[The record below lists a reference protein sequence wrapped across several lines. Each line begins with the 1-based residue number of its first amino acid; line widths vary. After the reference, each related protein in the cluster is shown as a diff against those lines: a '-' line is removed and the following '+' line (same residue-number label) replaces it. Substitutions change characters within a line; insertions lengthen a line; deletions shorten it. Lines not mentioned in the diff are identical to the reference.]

1 MTRRLLS
8 IVGIFAL
15 VAVACG
21 DSDDGDTSS
30 SSTSTGSGGS
40 ASSTTSSTTPEATT
54 STHRT
59 FITERSCHEGS
70 SEATFDDAGGVYATL
85 LTDIDPAAPSLSF
98 DVVQWLVGE
107 DADDAWHEEY
117 PDDPDGPPNGYFI
130 KNENPTVRTAPVAD
144 DVVVR
149 LVRLDEDADADL
161 DPGTFAELPDYLAGQ
176 PDQNG
181 SIAHTPYWLA
191 FEGGEITGICEQ
203 FTP

>member
-8 IVGIFAL
+8 IVGILAL
-15 VAVACG
+15 VAGACG
-21 DSDDGDTSS
+21 DSDGADTSS
-30 SSTSTGSGGS
+30 ASTSTSSAGSGS
-40 ASSTTSSTTPEATT
+40 PTTSSTTVASTT
-54 STHRT
+54 STQGT
-59 FITERSCHEGS
+59 FVTERSCHEGS
-70 SEATFDDAGGVYATL
+70 SEATFDDEAGVYATL

-107 DADDAWHEEY
+107 DATDAWQEEY
-117 PDDPDGPPNGYFI
+117 PDDPNGPPNGYFI
-130 KNENPTVRTAPVAD
+130 ENENPTVRTAPVAD

-181 SIAHTPYWLA
+181 AISHTPYWLA
-191 FEGGEITGICEQ
+191 FEAGEITGICEQ

>member
-8 IVGIFAL
+8 IVGVIAL

-21 DSDDGDTSS
+21 DSGAPDPSS
-30 SSTSTGSGGS
+30 AATSTS
-40 ASSTTSSTTPEATT
+40 AIDPDSSTTSSSAAETTT
-54 STHRT
+54 STPAT
-59 FITERSCHEGS
+59 FVTERSCHDGS
-70 SEATFDDAGGVYATL
+70 SEAAFDDQRGVYATL
-85 LTDIDPAAPSLSF
+85 LTGIDPAAPSLSF

-107 DADDAWHEEY
+107 DATDAWHEEY

-130 KNENPTVRTAPVAD
+130 KNENSAVRTAPVAD

-149 LVRLDEDADADL
+149 LVNLDEDADADL
-161 DPGTFAELPDYLAGQ
+161 DPGTFAELPDYLAEQ

-181 SIAHTPYWLA
+181 SISHTPYWLA
-191 FEGGEITGICEQ
+191 FEAGEIVGICEQ